1 MRNNLAYKCNSDLIT
16 LNAQWF
22 KADNCNLSTSLSQS
36 TKNPV
41 PDYYVFFAINPK
53 QDSDEFSDQSGM
65 LSSSVIFRLEPSQC
79 FAICETISLISD
91 GRVSETESFE
101 IKTDPTVSAYRSQLK
116 SLKFNEVYDD
126 NNKVTR
132 VILNIAVDGQPFTCS
147 IDLPTALSIKDVL
160 QEYAKKAINLNV
172 SARVDQ

>member
-1 MRNNLAYKCNSDLIT
+1 MINNLAYKRSNDLIT

-53 QDSDEFSDQSGM
+53 QDSDEISDQIAM
-65 LSSSVIFRLEPSQC
+65 LNNSVIFRLEPSQC
-79 FAICETISLISD
+79 LAICETISLISD
-91 GRVSETESFE
+91 GRVSEAESFE
-101 IKTDPTVSAYRSQLK
+101 IKTDPTISAYKSPLK
-116 SLKFNEVYDD
+116 SLKFNEEYDD
-126 NNKVTR
+126 KNKVTR
-132 VILNIAVDGQPFTCS
+132 VIIEITVDRQPFTCS

-160 QEYAKKAINLNV
+160 QEYARKAIDLNV
-172 SARVDQ
+172 SARIDQ

>member
-1 MRNNLAYKCNSDLIT
+1 MRNNLAHKRTKDLTT

-36 TKNPV
+36 SKNPI
-41 PDYYVFFAINPK
+41 PDYYVFFGINPK
-53 QDSDEFSDQSGM
+53 QDSDKFSDQSGM
-65 LSSSVIFRLEPSQC
+65 LNNSVIFRLEPSQC
-79 FAICETISLISD
+79 LAICETISLISV
-91 GRVSETESFE
+91 GKVSETETFE
-101 IKTDPTVSAYRSQLK
+101 IRTDPTISAYRSQLK
-116 SLKFNEVYDD
+116 SLKFNEDYDES
-126 NNKVTR
+126 NKVTK
-132 VILNIAVDGQPFTCS
+132 VIINIAVDGQPFTCS